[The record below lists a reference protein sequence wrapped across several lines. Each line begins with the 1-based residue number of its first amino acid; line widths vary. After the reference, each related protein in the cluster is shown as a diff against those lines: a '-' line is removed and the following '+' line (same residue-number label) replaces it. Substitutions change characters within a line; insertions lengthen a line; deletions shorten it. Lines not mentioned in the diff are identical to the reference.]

1 METSQADL
9 DASANGGQGAS
20 FTETS
25 WWVVGQAARPETPA
39 GEAARQSLCRQ
50 YWWPVFFYLRR
61 LGHTREDSEDLTQ
74 GFLARMLEKNY
85 VRSAARGKGKFRSY
99 LLVMLKRFVA
109 DERDRAER
117 QKRGGGKQL
126 VSLDAGDMEFPSR
139 LEPLDELTP
148 EKAFERSWA
157 NSLLRSVLSSLQK
170 ERAAL
175 GKQRD
180 FDELLPL
187 ITCDR
192 EDACVGAA
200 RRLHWTEANVKVQ
213 VHRLRRRLG
222 DLLRAEIAKTGATPA
237 ETEEEIHALYSAF
250 S

>member
-1 METSQADL
+1 VPGPDGTVSGCHRE
-9 DASANGGQGAS
+9 S
-20 FTETS
+20 FKETS

-85 VRSAARGKGKFRSY
+85 VRSAAREKGKFRSF

-117 QKRGGGKQL
+117 QKRGGGKPV
-126 VSLDAGDMEFPSR
+126 VSLDAGDMESRSR

-157 NSLLRSVLSSLQK
+157 SSLLRSVLSSLEK

-175 GKQRD
+175 GKQSD

-192 EDACVGAA
+192 EDTCAGAA

-222 DLLRAEIAKTGATPA
+222 DMLRAEIAKTGATPA
-237 ETEEEIHALYSAF
+237 EIEEEIHALFSAL